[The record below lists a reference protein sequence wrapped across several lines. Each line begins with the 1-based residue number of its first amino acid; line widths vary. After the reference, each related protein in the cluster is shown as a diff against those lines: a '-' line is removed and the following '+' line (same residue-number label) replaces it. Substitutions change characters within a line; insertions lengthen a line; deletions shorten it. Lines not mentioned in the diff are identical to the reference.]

1 MGLKFK
7 MQYLKKIY
15 HRYRKA
21 SRAEKTQMLNEF
33 CKVCN
38 YNRKYAIWLLN
49 EPPKETVP
57 EPRKRNYI
65 YGPKVISILQAIWEA
80 TGYLCSQRLKAALH
94 LWIPWVKQRFNI
106 TPEIEKQLLSMSS
119 ATIDRRLKSKKYR
132 IRKRLYSTTKPGVLL
147 KHEIPVKTNSWD
159 INKPGFL
166 EVDLVSHSGSSAEG
180 DFIYTLSCVDI
191 QTTWVERRAVFGKGQ
206 TGVIESFDDIRQDL
220 PFPLL
225 GIDSDN
231 GSEFIN
237 WHLKAFCDK
246 QKIEFTR
253 SRPYKK
259 DDNAH
264 IEQKNWTHVR
274 KIFGYVRY
282 DSDEALEA
290 MNDLYRNELKCFQNF
305 FQPSVKL
312 IKKIR
317 IGAKIKRI
325 YGSPKTPFERVCNC
339 KDIDSVKVLQ
349 LKQLFKSLNP
359 FELSKTIEQK
369 LNRIYSLKTKR
380 KRTRKSFDVKFQDE
394 VKKDF
399 FSYNYS

>member
-7 MQYLKKIY
+7 MEYLKKIY
-15 HRYRKA
+15 QRYHKA
-21 SRAEKTQMLNEF
+21 SRAEKNQILDEF
-33 CKVCN
+33 CEVCN

-49 EPPKETVP
+49 EPPKETGHAP
-57 EPRKRNYI
+57 KKRNYI
-65 YGPKVISILQAIWEA
+65 YGPKIISIIQAIWEA
-80 TGYLCSQRLKAALH
+80 SGYLWSERLKAALP
-94 LWIPWVKQRFNI
+94 LWIPWVKQRFLI
-106 TPEIEKQLLSMSS
+106 TPEIEEQLLSISPS
-119 ATIDRRLKSKKYR
+119 TIDRRLKSKKR
-132 IRKRLYSTTKPGVLL
+132 CIRKRIYNTTRPGVLL
-147 KHEIPVKTNSWD
+147 KHEIPIKTDSWD

-166 EVDLVSHSGSSAEG
+166 EVDLVPHCGSSAEG

-191 QTTWVERRAVFGKGQ
+191 QTTWTERRAVFGKGQ
-206 TGVIESFDDIRQDL
+206 TGVVESFDDIHQDL

-231 GSEFIN
+231 GGEFIN

-246 QKIEFTR
+246 QKIQFTR

-264 IEQKNWTHVR
+264 VEQKNWTHVR

-290 MNDLYRNELKCFQNF
+290 MNDLYRNELRWFQNF

-325 YGSPKTPFERVCNC
+325 YGSPKTPFERVCEC
-339 KDIDSVKVLQ
+339 KNVDTVKVMQ

-359 FELSKTIEQK
+359 FELSRTIEKK
-369 LNRIYSLKTKR
+369 LNRIYCLATKR
-380 KRTRKSFDVKFQDE
+380 KRTRKSFEIKLSDE
-394 VKKDF
+394 AKKELYT
-399 FSYNYS
+399 YNYS